1 MTDVITG
8 PCTGVKDKACAG
20 DCPAG
25 RICEGERMLCIH
37 SGECAGCGPASRCA
51 PGRGDRLRRR
61 RARAWAQFTAANAK
75 FSGQFGCPGAPA
87 RPARC
92 PTTPAMS
99 LATSPAGNA
108 TMSARQIPDRG
119 RVSGGPVPGS
129 PGRPLGSR

>member
-51 PGRGDRLRRR
+51 
-61 RARAWAQFTAANAK
+61 WAQFTAANAK
-75 FSGQFGCPGAPA
+75 FSGQFGCPAAPA

-108 TMSARQIPDRG
+108 TMSVRQIPDRG

-129 PGRPLGSR
+129 PGRPPGSR